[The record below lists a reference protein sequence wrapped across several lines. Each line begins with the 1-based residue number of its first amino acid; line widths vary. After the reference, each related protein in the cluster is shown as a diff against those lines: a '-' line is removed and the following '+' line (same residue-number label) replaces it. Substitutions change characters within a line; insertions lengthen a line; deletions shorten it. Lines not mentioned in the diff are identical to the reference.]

1 MTIVGNTEV
10 GEPCTFGK
18 GMYLSVFYCLCYDMD
33 ISTYMLEDQVSEER
47 YPEMNEEE
55 DIRMNG
61 IRNKHWRNVADEGD
75 NKNNMHSLRWEIYVK
90 EKDELI

>member
-1 MTIVGNTEV
+1 
-10 GEPCTFGK
+10 
-18 GMYLSVFYCLCYDMD
+18 MD

-61 IRNKHWRNVADEGD
+61 IRNKHWRDVADEGD